1 MGVWRTCAWHI
12 LGDQG
17 GQLEAY
23 GQGWSLAVGGSERQ
37 ECVWGG
43 DCFPVFL
50 ELGAQVNPCCV
61 YSEL

>member
-1 MGVWRTCAWHI
+1 MGVWRTCAWRI

-37 ECVWGG
+37 ECVWGEIA
-43 DCFPVFL
+43 FL
-50 ELGAQVNPCCV
+50 FSWSLG
-61 YSEL
+61 LR